1 MMAAMTTT
9 VPHAAI
15 ERAAWLAAQV
25 GLLAL
30 LGVGVLGWAV
40 GAATAAATLLLLH
53 RAVRPGALGP
63 ADRVTLGRALLAG
76 CVAALVAERADAA
89 PVLVGVAAVALALD
103 WVDGRVARRTG
114 TASEVGARFDM
125 EVDAFLILV
134 LSVHA
139 AFALGPWVLLIG
151 AMRYMFVAASWVAPW
166 LRAPLP
172 PSAARKAVAAA
183 QGIALVVVAAW
194 PHPLPAAGALAALVW
209 SFGRDVRW
217 LWSRRSPVGS
227 SSTEGMSHV

>member
-1 MMAAMTTT
+1 M
-9 VPHAAI
+9 
-15 ERAAWLAAQV
+15 RAGCPRRWGCSPRSAPGRSAGPSARPPPWRR
-25 GLLAL
+25 
-30 LGVGVLGWAV
+30 WRCC
-40 GAATAAATLLLLH
+40 TAPSARTCSA
-53 RAVRPGALGP
+53 P
-63 ADRVTLGRALLAG
+63 DRVTLGRALLAG
-76 CVAALVAERADAA
+76 GVAALVAERAQE
-89 PVLVGVAAVALALD
+89 PVLLVGLAVVALSLD

-139 AFALGPWVLLIG
+139 AFLVGPWVLLIG
-151 AMRYMFVAASWVAPW
+151 AMRYLFVAASWLAPW

-172 PSAARKAVAAA
+172 PSTARKAVAVA

-194 PHPLPAAGALAALVW
+194 PVAAVAAAALGALAW

-217 LWSRRSPVGS
+217 LWRRRAPLTSN
-227 SSTEGMSHV
+227 EGMSHV